1 MRKIFIIFAL
11 ILCMGAVWAQS
22 PQKMSY
28 QAIVR
33 NASNQLVE
41 STTVGMKISMLQG
54 SASGTAAYV
63 ETQTPMTN
71 SNGLVSIEIGGGT
84 VISGAFAVID
94 WANGPYFIKTEID
107 PAGGTNYTITGV
119 SQLLSV
125 PYALYAL
132 SAGSISSSS
141 ILLPAVATV
150 QAASDILPFSAT
162 LNGTVN
168 GKGLSSTVT
177 FEYGLTT
184 AYGSTATAPQS
195 PVTGAS
201 PVAVSLAVTG
211 LQSTTTYHYRIKTS
225 NAVNVSYSDD
235 ISFIT
240 VSSAPQLSTTAISSI
255 TSATA
260 SSGGNV
266 TYDGGAA
273 VTARGVCWSTTSSPT
288 TANSK
293 TTDATG
299 TGAFTSA
306 ITGLANGTTY
316 YVRAYATNSVG
327 TTYGT
332 QVSFTTLTSATTTAI
347 SAITDLS
354 ASSGGN
360 VTSTGGAEVTAC
372 GICWSTSTNPTTA
385 DNISTAATGTGAFTS
400 AITGLASGTSY
411 YVRAYTTSSSG
422 TSYGNE
428 VTFTTLPSVITTAI
442 SAITINT
449 ASSGGN
455 ITSTGGAAVTARGV
469 CWSTTSNPTTADS
482 KTTDGSGTG
491 AFTSAITGLV
501 FNTTYYVRA
510 YATSSGGTTYGNQ
523 IVMSTGIGASYLGG
537 IIAYILQSGDN
548 GYIAGQ
554 THGLICA
561 STDQSTGI
569 QWYNG
574 SYPVTGATATALG
587 TGNANTNTIVAS
599 QGAGSYAAKLCA
611 DLVLNTYSDWYL
623 PSKDELNLMYVNLK
637 AQGLGDFAIS
647 GNGYWSS
654 SEYDHNST
662 WFQFFHSGSPN
673 RYYKNYPC
681 NVRAVRSF

>member
-1 MRKIFIIFAL
+1 M
-11 ILCMGAVWAQS
+11 
-22 PQKMSY
+22 
-28 QAIVR
+28 
-33 NASNQLVE
+33 
-41 STTVGMKISMLQG
+41 
-54 SASGTAAYV
+54 
-63 ETQTPMTN
+63 
-71 SNGLVSIEIGGGT
+71 
-84 VISGAFAVID
+84 
-94 WANGPYFIKTEID
+94 
-107 PAGGTNYTITGV
+107 
-119 SQLLSV
+119 LSV

-132 SAGSISSSS
+132 SAGSISSAS

-162 LNGTVN
+162 LNGSVN

-177 FEYGLTT
+177 FEYGLTS
-184 AYGSTATAPQS
+184 AYGSSATAPQS

-201 PVAVSLAVTG
+201 PVAVSLAIAG

-240 VSSAPQLSTTAISSI
+240 VLSAPQLTTTAISSI

-288 TANSK
+288 TADSK

-332 QVSFTTLTSATTTAI
+332 EVSFTTLTAATTTVL

-354 ASSGGN
+354 ASSGGD
-360 VTSTGGAEVTAC
+360 VTSTGGAAVTAC
-372 GICWSTSTNPTTA
+372 GICWSTSTNPTIA
-385 DNISTAATGTGAFTS
+385 DSISTAATGTGAFTS
-400 AITGLASGTSY
+400 AITGLASGTTY

-428 VTFTTLPSVITTAI
+428 VTFTTLPSVTTTTI
-442 SAITINT
+442 SAITGTT
-449 ASSGGN
+449 ASSGGTA
-455 ITSTGGAAVTARGV
+455 TSTGGAAVTARGV
-469 CWSTTSNPTTADS
+469 CWSTISSPTTANS
-482 KTTDGSGTG
+482 KTTDATGTG

-501 FNTTYYVRA
+501 NGTTYYVRAYATNSTGTNYGTQISFTTFALPTLTTAAFTTTELKGNSAKAGGAVTNDGGGSISAQGLCWSTSATPTVANSVSVSFTDLMTGLSPNTTYYVRA
-510 YATSSGGTTYGNQ
+510 YATNPAGTGYGSQISFNSGQ
-523 IVMSTGIGASYLGG
+523 LIGATFGGGLVFYNDGLG
-537 IIAYILQSGDN
+537 
-548 GYIAGQ
+548 
-554 THGLICA
+554 HGLTCA
-561 STDQSTGI
+561 STDQSAGI
-569 QWYNG
+569 HWYNG
-574 SYPVTGATATALG
+574 SYYNATGATATAIG

-599 QGAGSYAAKLCA
+599 HGAGSYAAKLCA

-637 AQGLGDFAIS
+637 TQGLGGFNTSIY
-647 GNGYWSS
+647 YWSS
-654 SEYDHNST
+654 SEGNT
-662 WFQFFHSGSPN
+662 
-673 RYYKNYPC
+673 NYSWC
-681 NVRAVRSF
+681 QSLNLGGQLYFDKGYTLYVRAVRSF